1 MPARTD
7 SLRTLSLPV
16 VCLLLVLF
24 LTIQANGQTQTNSPI
39 PTPPPSTPA
48 PATSTTQTPT
58 VTSDAV
64 QKRIE
69 QLKEVKDLSEENQKK
84 ALDLYNQSLVN
95 LKKTA
100 DFQADALGNATLAQN
115 AMQRLEAKKL
125 EIENLNKKPVPSFA
139 ENQTLSQLEQQLV
152 QEEAKLEADK
162 AAASSWDEEIARRSN
177 RQKEVLTRVT
187 ELDDKISEL
196 EKQLK
201 LPAPADEP
209 AAVTDA
215 RRMELFTRSN
225 MRKAEKPALKSELT
239 VYEAE
244 EAIGFPRT
252 NQDFLKAEVKK
263 QSELVDALKAQIKKL
278 RDREASM
285 RVKEAKRQVF
295 ETNPLLQPLA
305 EKNQN
310 YAEEIVALNKK
321 IESTDKKYSQ
331 TVKILED
338 LKKQFDQ
345 TKAKEEL
352 IGLTGPI
359 GLMLRS
365 QQANLPDIENRKL
378 DIEKYSKTIDQV
390 NLNQFELDEA
400 WADFPSVDEKF
411 DEIRDNSP
419 RELTEEEELNLKN
432 VIEETLSKQKEYLD
446 TLIRSNKSYFTKLL
460 DIYTTEG
467 QLVKETEKYSDY
479 IQERIFWIKSSP
491 PISISE
497 AKETSNTIKWLFAP
511 THWKQ
516 LFIAV
521 KQDVFGNPVIY
532 FTAFFCFLS
541 LLYLAYNVRQQLRI
555 INKEIIRSSFRK
567 FGITAR
573 VAFLTLFIAIVWPG
587 FIWFIAWRVG
597 SHPDAPPFV
606 KAVDYS
612 LRQVGW
618 LLFFWELIRQI
629 CRPLGLGESH
639 FGWYK
644 QTVLYVRKNIR
655 WVIPISIPLLFIT
668 LLLHGKEVDRTQ
680 DLLERL
686 FFIGLLVVYTI
697 FARRVF
703 HPRSGLFQSIMNYNH
718 EVWYDRL
725 KYVVY
730 FQALFLPCL
739 LIFLA
744 LIGFYFT
751 AMSLFHLIF
760 LTLWLFLVV
769 ILFRAILLR
778 WILIH
783 HRKLSYQQNRER
795 LDTIRKESLDSSSET
810 NIAGITTEEENPADL
825 TKISAQIKKLVN
837 ASMTVILLV
846 GAFWIWSDTLPAFN
860 RLDTVDYKVWDTTV
874 QVVGEDADGTPNGKI
889 TERLEPVTY
898 LDLGMALIFAVFA
911 IVATN
916 NAPGLLEFLVLQR
929 LPLDASVKYAI
940 TTLARYFV
948 ALIGI
953 FVVFS
958 TMGIGWTK
966 LQWLATALTFG
977 LGFGLQEIFA
987 NFVSGLILLIER
999 PIRVGDIITVDDIT
1013 GIVSRI
1019 RMRATTITN
1028 WDRKEYI
1035 VPNRDFITGKLL
1047 NWTLTDSVNRITIT
1061 VGVAYGTDTNHA
1073 SEIAMKILMDHP
1085 LVLEDPLP
1093 SITFESFGDSTL
1105 NLTLR
1110 AYLPDLEKRL
1120 VVIHQIHTSIH
1131 EQYAKAGIEIA
1142 FPQRDVHLF
1151 YENQSTLVATPNL
1164 QATEPGPQNQ
1174 TEGE

>member
-1 MPARTD
+1 MSARSD
-7 SLRTLSLPV
+7 LLKSLSIPFICLSLILYLSV
-16 VCLLLVLF
+16 RVE
-24 LTIQANGQTQTNSPI
+24 GQTPDSSSV

-48 PATSTTQTPT
+48 PATTAQTPT
-58 VTSDAV
+58 VTSDTV

-84 ALDLYNQSLVN
+84 ALDFYNQSLNN

-100 DFQADALGNATLAQN
+100 DFQADATKYSTLAQN
-115 AMQRLEAKKL
+115 AMQRLEEKKA
-125 EIENLNKKPVPSFA
+125 EIENLNKKPAPTFT
-139 ENQTLSQLEQQLV
+139 ENQTLPQLEQLLV
-152 QEEAKLEADK
+152 QEEAELEQDK
-162 AAASSWDEEIARRSN
+162 TAASSWDEEIARRSN
-177 RQKEVLTRVT
+177 RQKEVLTRAT
-187 ELDDKISEL
+187 ELDDRISEL

-201 LPAPADEP
+201 LPVPADEP

-215 RRMELFTRSN
+215 RRMELFTRLN
-225 MRKAEKPALKSELT
+225 MRKAEKPALRNELT
-239 VYEAE
+239 AYEAE
-244 EAIGFPRT
+244 ENIGFPRT
-252 NQDFLKAEVKK
+252 NQDFLKLEVKK
-263 QSELVDALKAQIKKL
+263 QTELVDALKSQIKQL
-278 RDREASM
+278 RNREAAM

-295 ETNPLLQPLA
+295 KTNPLLQPLA

-331 TVKILED
+331 TTKILED

-359 GLMLRS
+359 GLMLRN
-365 QQANLPDIENRKL
+365 QQANLPDIENRIQ

-390 NLNQFELDEA
+390 NLKGFELDEA
-400 WADFPSVDEKF
+400 WDDFPSVDEVF
-411 DEIRDNSP
+411 DEIRDNSQH
-419 RELTEEEELNLKN
+419 ELTEEEELNLKN
-432 VIEETLSKQKEYLD
+432 VIEETLSTQKEYLD
-446 TLIRSNKSYFTKLL
+446 TLIRSNKSYFSKLL
-460 DIYTTEG
+460 DIYTTEQ

-491 PISISE
+491 PISFSE
-497 AKETSNTIKWLFAP
+497 IKQTSSTLRWLFSP

-521 KQDVFGNPVIY
+521 QQDVVSNPVIY
-532 FTAFFCFLS
+532 FTAVFCFLS

-597 SHPDAPPFV
+597 SHPDVPPFV
-606 KAVDYS
+606 KAVDNS

-655 WVIPISIPLLFIT
+655 WVIPFSIPLLFIT

-686 FFIGLLVVYTI
+686 FFTALLVVYTI

-730 FQALFLPCL
+730 FLTLFVPCL

-769 ILFRAILLR
+769 VLFRAILLR

-783 HRKLSYQQNRER
+783 HRKLSYQQNQER
-795 LDTIRKESLDSSSET
+795 MDAIRKESLESSSET

-837 ASMTVILLV
+837 ASMVVILLV
-846 GAFWIWSDTLPAFN
+846 GAFWIWGDTLPAFN
-860 RLDTVDYKVWDTTV
+860 RLDSGDYKVWTTTV
-874 QVVGEDADGTPNGKI
+874 EVVGDDGKI
-889 TERLEPVTY
+889 IERLEPVTY
-898 LDLGMALIFAVFA
+898 LDFGIAIILAVFA

-948 ALIGI
+948 SLIGI

-999 PIRVGDIITVDDIT
+999 PIRVGDIITVDEIT

-1061 VGVAYGTDTNHA
+1061 VGVAYGSDTNHA
-1073 SEIAMKILMDHP
+1073 SDIALKILMDHP
-1085 LVLEDPLP
+1085 LILEDPPP

-1105 NLTLR
+1105 NLILR

-1142 FPQRDVHLF
+1142 FPQRDIHLY
-1151 YENQSTLVATPNL
+1151 YENQSSLVPPPNL
-1164 QATEPGPQNQ
+1164 DSAEPESPNPDHQK
-1174 TEGE
+1174 

>member
-1 MPARTD
+1 MSARSD
-7 SLRTLSLPV
+7 LLKSLSIPFICLSLILYLSV
-16 VCLLLVLF
+16 RVE
-24 LTIQANGQTQTNSPI
+24 GQTPDSSSV

-48 PATSTTQTPT
+48 PATTAQTPT
-58 VTSDAV
+58 VTSDTV

-84 ALDLYNQSLVN
+84 ALDFYNQSLNN

-100 DFQADALGNATLAQN
+100 DFQADATKYSTLAQN
-115 AMQRLEAKKL
+115 AMQRLEEKKA
-125 EIENLNKKPVPSFA
+125 EIENLNKKPAPTFT
-139 ENQTLSQLEQQLV
+139 ENQTLPQLEQLLV
-152 QEEAKLEADK
+152 QEEAELEQDK
-162 AAASSWDEEIARRSN
+162 TAASSWDEEIARRSN
-177 RQKEVLTRVT
+177 RQKEVLTRAT
-187 ELDDKISEL
+187 ELDDRISEL

-201 LPAPADEP
+201 LPVPADEP

-215 RRMELFTRSN
+215 RRMELFTRLN
-225 MRKAEKPALKSELT
+225 MRKAEKPALRNELT
-239 VYEAE
+239 SYEAE
-244 EAIGFPRT
+244 ENIGFPRT
-252 NQDFLKAEVKK
+252 NQDFLKLEVKK
-263 QSELVDALKAQIKKL
+263 QTELVDALKAQIKQL
-278 RDREASM
+278 RNREAAM

-295 ETNPLLQPLA
+295 KTNPLLQPLA

-331 TVKILED
+331 TTKILED

-359 GLMLRS
+359 GLMLRN
-365 QQANLPDIENRKL
+365 QQANLPDIENRIQ

-390 NLNQFELDEA
+390 NLKGFELDEA
-400 WADFPSVDEKF
+400 WDDFPSVDEVF
-411 DEIRDNSP
+411 DEIRDNSQH
-419 RELTEEEELNLKN
+419 ELTEEEELNLKN
-432 VIEETLSKQKEYLD
+432 VIEETLSTQKEYLD
-446 TLIRSNKSYFTKLL
+446 TLIRSNKSYFSKLL
-460 DIYTTEG
+460 DIYTTEQ

-491 PISISE
+491 PISFSE
-497 AKETSNTIKWLFAP
+497 IKQTSSTLRWLFSP

-521 KQDVFGNPVIY
+521 QQDVVSNPVIY
-532 FTAFFCFLS
+532 FTAVFCFLS

-597 SHPDAPPFV
+597 SHPDVPPFV
-606 KAVDYS
+606 KAVDNS

-655 WVIPISIPLLFIT
+655 WVIPFSIPLLFIT

-686 FFIGLLVVYTI
+686 FFTALLVVYTI

-730 FQALFLPCL
+730 FLTLFVPCL

-769 ILFRAILLR
+769 VLFRAILLR

-783 HRKLSYQQNRER
+783 HRKLSYQQNQER
-795 LDTIRKESLDSSSET
+795 MDAIRKESLESSSET

-837 ASMTVILLV
+837 ASMVVILLV
-846 GAFWIWSDTLPAFN
+846 GAFWIWGDTLPAFN
-860 RLDTVDYKVWDTTV
+860 RLDSGDYKVWTTTV
-874 QVVGEDADGTPNGKI
+874 EVVGDDGKI
-889 TERLEPVTY
+889 IERLEPVTY
-898 LDLGMALIFAVFA
+898 LDFGIAIILAVFA

-948 ALIGI
+948 SLIGI

-999 PIRVGDIITVDDIT
+999 PIRVGDIITVDEIT

-1061 VGVAYGTDTNHA
+1061 VGVAYGSDTNHA
-1073 SEIAMKILMDHP
+1073 SDIALKILMDHP
-1085 LVLEDPLP
+1085 LILEDPPP

-1105 NLTLR
+1105 NLILR

-1142 FPQRDVHLF
+1142 FPQRDIHLY
-1151 YENQSTLVATPNL
+1151 YENQSSLVPPPNL
-1164 QATEPGPQNQ
+1164 DSAEPESPNPDHQK
-1174 TEGE
+1174 